1 MKAEEIKSKKNNR
14 LFMNEIPEL
23 YIKKIFDFFNINKKV
38 IISDIIRGRGF
49 FAADWMLVTRIVEN
63 SQ

>member
-1 MKAEEIKSKKNNR
+1 
-14 LFMNEIPEL
+14 MNEIPQF
-23 YIKKIFDFFNINKKV
+23 YIKKIFDFFYINKKE